1 MKFGASGPTCAAVV
15 SATCDYIA
23 TRASLSIQGISRST
37 DFNLSSTV
45 KIANSN
51 RCNVGDGPQIFDISW
66 SIIFDDNRFVI
77 EMGLPQT

>member
-1 MKFGASGPTCAAVV
+1 MTTLQREP
-15 SATCDYIA
+15 
-23 TRASLSIQGISRST
+23 LSIQGISRST

-77 EMGLPQT
+77 DTGLSQT